1 MNPDSPLTPL
11 VTIIMPVRNE
21 VDFIERSLTA
31 LVQQDYPPDC
41 LEIFVVDGDSD
52 DGTPHYV
59 THHREQN
66 PASTPQAPVCLLNN
80 PARYMPIGFNLA
92 LREARGDIIIV
103 VGGHCLIASDYV
115 RQCVHIL
122 AQTGADCVGGP
133 MVTQGGTYTAQA
145 IAQAQSS
152 PFGVGGVA
160 FRTGQSQ
167 GGYVDTVAFGA
178 YRREV
183 FSRIGTFDEE
193 LIRNQDDEFNFRLT
207 QAGGKIWLDPSIQSV
222 YYSRASLP
230 RLWRQYYQYGLYKVR
245 VIQKRKAVPSWRHLV
260 PALFV
265 LSLCLSLMMTLL
277 TGKLRWSGAV
287 VLPYLGAN
295 LLATAWAARQNWAL
309 GPMLPLAFAT
319 LHLAYGFGF
328 LAGLWRWRSYWTIA
342 SPN

>member
-1 MNPDSPLTPL
+1 MNPDSQFIPF

-31 LVQQDYPPDC
+31 LVQQDYPLDH
-41 LEIFVVDGDSD
+41 LEILVVDGDSD
-52 DGTPHYV
+52 DGTRQYVAHYL
-59 THHREQN
+59 EQN
-66 PASTPQAPVCLLNN
+66 PSSLPQATIRLLNN
-80 PARYMPIGFNLA
+80 LARYMPTGFNLA
-92 LREARGDIIIV
+92 LRQARGDIIIV

-115 RQCVHIL
+115 RQCIDIL

-145 IAQAQSS
+145 IAQAQST

-160 FRTGQSQ
+160 FRTGQNQ

-183 FSRIGTFDEE
+183 FSRIGNFDEE

-207 QAGGKIWLDPSIQSV
+207 QAGGKIWLDPSIQSI
-222 YYSRASLP
+222 YYSRATLP

-265 LSLCLSLMMTLL
+265 LSLCLSLIMTVF
-277 TGKLRWSGAV
+277 TGKLRWLGSV
-287 VLPYLGAN
+287 VAPYLGAN
-295 LLATAWAARQNWAL
+295 LLATTWAARQNWAL

-328 LAGLWRWRSYWTIA
+328 LAGLCRWRSYWTTA
-342 SPN
+342 PQN

>member
-1 MNPDSPLTPL
+1 MNPDSPLIPV

-21 VDFIERSLTA
+21 LDFIEHSLAAATH
-31 LVQQDYPPDC
+31 QTYPPDR
-41 LEIFVVDGDSD
+41 LEILIVDGNSD
-52 DGTPHYV
+52 DGTRQYLTHYLK
-59 THHREQN
+59 QQKSQ
-66 PASTPQAPVCLLNN
+66 STPTIHLLDN
-80 PARYMPIGFNLA
+80 PARYMPAGFNLA
-92 LREARGDIIIV
+92 LQQARGDIIII
-103 VGGHCLIASDYV
+103 VGGHCLIAQNYV
-115 RQCVHIL
+115 SQCVRVL
-122 AQTGADCVGGP
+122 GQTQADCVGGP
-133 MVTQGGTYTAQA
+133 MATQGETYMAQA

-178 YRREV
+178 YRRDV
-183 FSRIGTFDEE
+183 FSRIGNFDEE

-265 LSLCLSLMMTLL
+265 LSLCLSLLMTLL

-287 VLPYLGAN
+287 VAPYLGAN

-328 LAGLWRWRSYWTIA
+328 LAGLWRWRAYWTIA
-342 SPN
+342 PQN